1 MVKEAMECEVTEV
14 HTDTVARLKDTLLS
28 QEQFQNLGTLFKM
41 FSDPTRLKI
50 LSALFQEE
58 LCVCDLSELL
68 EMTHSAVSHQLS
80 VLRQNRL
87 IKYRRSGKNIYY
99 SLDDEHIQLIFDAGL
114 SHIMEGERMI
124 KQNIISSTSTPLVN
138 YILYP
143 IYRIVNLFFKKLKWQ
158 YLHLPSVIHFS
169 NFSILMMVLVFK
181 SK

>member
-80 VLRQNRL
+80 VRRQNRL
-87 IKYRRSGKNIYY
+87 IKYNTNDYMPDIGLLQGRTSDQDRRNSRKCHVTRC
-99 SLDDEHIQLIFDAGL
+99 SIQLIHTDSLCVDHNSYGAADCG
-114 SHIMEGERMI
+114 
-124 KQNIISSTSTPLVN
+124 
-138 YILYP
+138 
-143 IYRIVNLFFKKLKWQ
+143 
-158 YLHLPSVIHFS
+158 
-169 NFSILMMVLVFK
+169 
-181 SK
+181 